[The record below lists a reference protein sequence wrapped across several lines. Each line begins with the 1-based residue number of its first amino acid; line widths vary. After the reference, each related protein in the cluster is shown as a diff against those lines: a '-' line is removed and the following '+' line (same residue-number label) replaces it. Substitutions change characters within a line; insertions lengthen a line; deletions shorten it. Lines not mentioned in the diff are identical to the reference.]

1 MVCQGWYR
9 RLTGK
14 TSEEAKRRLQICM
27 ECDDKIRITKREYIC
42 SHCGCPLRT
51 ATLADEKECSLNKW

>member
-1 MVCQGWYR
+1 MVIVAWYK
-9 RLTGK
+9 RLTK
-14 TSEEAKRRLQICM
+14 QHSEETKRRLQICM

-42 SHCGCPLRT
+42 SHCGCPIRT